1 MAYSRILSAL
11 AGVCLSLAPL
21 LAAAQNFPTRSV
33 RLIVPYAPG
42 GVLDV
47 SARSI
52 AISLAE
58 ELGQQVIV
66 ENKPGAG
73 GNIGTDLVARSE
85 PDGYTILMFA
95 DTNTI
100 APALYAKLNSDP
112 VTDFEPI
119 TLLASGSH
127 VLVAHPSL
135 PVSNVS
141 ELIKY
146 AKENPEKL
154 SYATPGTGTAQH
166 LGGEMFKSAAGG
178 LQITHIPYKG
188 GGQAIND
195 IVGGQVKLA
204 MLGLAPALPHIKS
217 GRIKALAVTG
227 QARVAVLPEVPTL
240 QESGLPG
247 VVTTQWLGAVVPAGT
262 PKPVVTR
269 LYAAF
274 IKALHAQSVR
284 SVLERIG
291 MNVTTS
297 ASPADFAAFIKTD
310 IQRWPAIVKAAGART
325 D

>member
-1 MAYSRILSAL
+1 MGIPRIASTV
-11 AGVCLSLAPL
+11 AGICLSLASL
-21 LAAAQNFPTRSV
+21 LAEAQDFPTKPLRM
-33 RLIVPYAPG
+33 IVPYAPG

-52 AISLAE
+52 AISLGE
-58 ELGQQVIV
+58 ELGQQIIV

-73 GNIGTDLVARSE
+73 GNIGTDLVARSD

-100 APALYAKLNSDP
+100 APALYSKLNSDP

-135 PVSNVS
+135 PVANVA

-146 AKENPEKL
+146 AKAHPGKL

-166 LGGEMFKSAAGG
+166 LGGEMFKSAAG
-178 LQITHIPYKG
+178 LQIAHVPYKG

-195 IVGGQVKLA
+195 IVGGQVQLA
-204 MLGLAPALPHIKS
+204 MLGLAPALPHIRS
-217 GRIKALAVTG
+217 GRLKALAVTG

-247 VVTTQWLGAVVPAGT
+247 VVTNQWLGAVVPAGT
-262 PKPVVTR
+262 PKPVVAK
-269 LYAAF
+269 LYAALV
-274 IKALHAQSVR
+274 KSVKAQSVR

-291 MNVTTS
+291 LTVSPS
-297 ASPADFAAFIKTD
+297 ASPADFAVFIKAD
-310 IQRWPAIVKAAGART
+310 LERWPAIVKAAGARA